1 MKKMISVFA
10 ALCAMLI
17 SGCTVTIPVTDGE
30 KTEELE
36 ELGETDWEPGEVR
49 EYVVPAGVWS
59 IAGLPIEEQVESA
72 WEIDPD
78 HYYFTRVIANE
89 DDSVSFFM
97 TEEQYIRYLN
107 KLNGEIEESIDTSEK
122 RDRIEIEVSEDY
134 REIKMLM
141 GEEAGGYE
149 FLMSFVRVATQV
161 GAYQS
166 FLGGEPEEW
175 GLHIIVIKDGEI
187 LLDVNEPDESWTLT
201 NEDFGE

>member
-59 IAGLPIEEQVESA
+59 IAGLPIEEQVESFM
-72 WEIDPD
+72 EENDGQ
-78 HYYFTRVIANE
+78 YYTRVAANE
-89 DDSVSFFM
+89 DDSISFFM
-97 TEEQYIRYLN
+97 TEEQYRRYLK
-107 KLNGEIEESIDTSEK
+107 KLREDISDTVKKAEERNNIK
-122 RDRIEIEVSEDY
+122 IEISDDY
-134 REIKMLM
+134 REIKMTV
-141 GEEAGGYE
+141 GEDTGGYG
-149 FLMSFVRVATQV
+149 FAFSYVFVGTQV

-166 FLGGEPEEW
+166 FLGGAPEDW
-175 GLHIIVIKDGEI
+175 SLHIIAIRDGEV
-187 LLDVNEPDESWTLT
+187 LLDVNEPDEGWTMT

>member
-36 ELGETDWEPGEVR
+36 ELGEADWEPGEVR

-59 IAGLPIEEQVESA
+59 IAGLPLEEQVESFM
-72 WEIDPD
+72 EENDGQ
-78 HYYFTRVIANE
+78 YYTRVTANE
-89 DDSVSFFM
+89 DDSISFFM
-97 TEEQYIRYLN
+97 TEEQYRRYLK
-107 KLNGEIEESIDTSEK
+107 KLREDISDTVKKAEERNNIK
-122 RDRIEIEVSEDY
+122 IEISDDY
-134 REIKMLM
+134 REIKMTV
-141 GEEAGGYE
+141 GEDTGGYG
-149 FLMSFVRVATQV
+149 FAFSYVFVGTQV

-166 FLGGEPEEW
+166 FLGGAPEDW
-175 GLHIIVIKDGEI
+175 SLHIIAIRDGEV
-187 LLDVNEPDESWTLT
+187 LLDVNEPDEGWTLT

>member
-49 EYVVPAGVWS
+49 EYVVPVGVWS

-97 TEEQYIRYLN
+97 TEEQYRRYLK
-107 KLNGEIEESIDTSEK
+107 KLREDISDTVKKLRKEIT
-122 RDRIEIEVSEDY
+122 
-134 REIKMLM
+134 
-141 GEEAGGYE
+141 
-149 FLMSFVRVATQV
+149 
-161 GAYQS
+161 
-166 FLGGEPEEW
+166 
-175 GLHIIVIKDGEI
+175 
-187 LLDVNEPDESWTLT
+187 
-201 NEDFGE
+201 

>member
-59 IAGLPIEEQVESA
+59 IAGLPIEEQVESFM
-72 WEIDPD
+72 EENDGQ
-78 HYYFTRVIANE
+78 YYTRVAANE
-89 DDSVSFFM
+89 DDSISFFM
-97 TEEQYIRYLN
+97 TEEQYRRYLK
-107 KLNGEIEESIDTSEK
+107 KLREDISDTVKKAEERNNIK
-122 RDRIEIEVSEDY
+122 IEISDDY
-134 REIKMLM
+134 REIKMTV
-141 GEEAGGYE
+141 GEDTGGYG
-149 FLMSFVRVATQV
+149 FAFSYVFVGTQV

-166 FLGGEPEEW
+166 FLGGAPEDW
-175 GLHIIVIKDGEI
+175 SLHIIAIRDGEV
-187 LLDVNEPDESWTLT
+187 LLDVNEPDEGWTLT

>member
-49 EYVVPAGVWS
+49 EYVVPVGVWS

-78 HYYFTRVIANE
+78 HYYFTRETANE
-89 DDSVSFFM
+89 DDSISFFI
-97 TEEQYIRYLN
+97 TEEQYRRYLN
-107 KLNGEIEESIDTSEK
+107 RLKGEIEETVRDIREK
-122 RDRIEIEVSEDY
+122 EDIEIEISEDY
-134 REIKMLM
+134 REIKFIM
-141 GEEAGGYE
+141 GETANSGGFLLAYVMAGAE
-149 FLMSFVRVATQV
+149 V
-161 GAYQS
+161 GFYQS
-166 FLGGEPEEW
+166 LLGCEPEEW

-187 LLDVNEPDESWTLT
+187 LLDVNEPDEGWTLT

>member
-59 IAGLPIEEQVESA
+59 IAGLPIEEQVESFM
-72 WEIDPD
+72 EGNDGQ
-78 HYYFTRVIANE
+78 YYTRVTANE
-89 DDSVSFFM
+89 DDSISFFM
-97 TEEQYIRYLN
+97 TEEQYRRYLN
-107 KLNGEIEESIDTSEK
+107 RQKEQIEENVKEFKIKD
-122 RDRIEIEVSEDY
+122 DIEIQISGDY
-134 REIKMLM
+134 REIKLIM
-141 GEEAGGYE
+141 GEKSDVYG
-149 FLMSFVRVATQV
+149 FRMSYVIV
-161 GAYQS
+161 GTDVGLYQS
-166 FLGGEPEEW
+166 FLGGAPEDW
-175 GLHIIVIKDGEI
+175 SLHIIAIRDGEV
-187 LLDVNEPDESWTLT
+187 LLDVNEPDEGWTLT

>member
-59 IAGLPIEEQVESA
+59 IAGLPLEEQVESFM
-72 WEIDPD
+72 EENDGQ
-78 HYYFTRVIANE
+78 YYTRVTANE
-89 DDSVSFFM
+89 DDSISFFM
-97 TEEQYIRYLN
+97 TEEQYRRYLK
-107 KLNGEIEESIDTSEK
+107 KLREDISDTVKKAEERNNIK
-122 RDRIEIEVSEDY
+122 IEISDDY
-134 REIKMLM
+134 REIKMTV
-141 GEEAGGYE
+141 GEDTGGYG
-149 FLMSFVRVATQV
+149 FAFSYVFVGTQV

-166 FLGGEPEEW
+166 FLGGAPEDW
-175 GLHIIVIKDGEI
+175 SLHIIAIRDGEV

>member
-49 EYVVPAGVWS
+49 EYVVPVGVWS
-59 IAGLPIEEQVESA
+59 IAGLPIEEQVESFM
-72 WEIDPD
+72 EENDGQ
-78 HYYFTRVIANE
+78 YYTRVAANE
-89 DDSVSFFM
+89 DDNISFFM
-97 TEEQYIRYLN
+97 TEEQYRRYLK
-107 KLNGEIEESIDTSEK
+107 KLREDISDTVKKAEERNNIK
-122 RDRIEIEVSEDY
+122 IEISDDY
-134 REIKMLM
+134 REIKMTV
-141 GEEAGGYE
+141 GEDTGGYG
-149 FLMSFVRVATQV
+149 FAFSYVFVGTQV

-166 FLGGEPEEW
+166 FLGGAPEDW
-175 GLHIIVIKDGEI
+175 SLHIIAIRDGEV
-187 LLDVNEPDESWTLT
+187 LLDVNEPDEGWTLT

>member
-59 IAGLPIEEQVESA
+59 IAGLPLEEQVESFM
-72 WEIDPD
+72 EENDGQ
-78 HYYFTRVIANE
+78 YYTRVTANE
-89 DDSVSFFM
+89 DDSISFFM
-97 TEEQYIRYLN
+97 TEEQYRRYLK
-107 KLNGEIEESIDTSEK
+107 KLREDISDTVKKAEERNNIK
-122 RDRIEIEVSEDY
+122 IEISDDY
-134 REIKMLM
+134 REIKMTV
-141 GEEAGGYE
+141 GEDTGGYG
-149 FLMSFVRVATQV
+149 FAFSYVFVGTQV

-166 FLGGEPEEW
+166 FLGGAPEDW
-175 GLHIIVIKDGEI
+175 SLHIIAIRDGEV
-187 LLDVNEPDESWTLT
+187 LLDVNEPDEGWTLT

>member
-78 HYYFTRVIANE
+78 HYYFTRVTANE
-89 DDSVSFFM
+89 DDSISFFM
-97 TEEQYIRYLN
+97 TEEQYRRYLK
-107 KLNGEIEESIDTSEK
+107 KLREDISDTVKKAEERNNIK
-122 RDRIEIEVSEDY
+122 IEISDDY
-134 REIKMLM
+134 REIKMTV
-141 GEEAGGYE
+141 GEDTGGYG
-149 FLMSFVRVATQV
+149 FAFSYVFVGTQV

-166 FLGGEPEEW
+166 FLGGAPEDW
-175 GLHIIVIKDGEI
+175 SLHIIAIRDGEV
-187 LLDVNEPDESWTLT
+187 LLDVNEPDEGWTLT

>member
-49 EYVVPAGVWS
+49 EYVVPAGVWA
-59 IAGLPIEEQVESA
+59 IAGLPLEEQVESFM
-72 WEIDPD
+72 EENGGQ
-78 HYYFTRVIANE
+78 YYTRVAANE
-89 DDSVSFFM
+89 DDSISFFM
-97 TEEQYIRYLN
+97 TEEQYRRYLK
-107 KLNGEIEESIDTSEK
+107 KLREDISDTVKKAEERNNIK
-122 RDRIEIEVSEDY
+122 IEISDDY
-134 REIKMLM
+134 REIKMTV
-141 GEEAGGYE
+141 GEDTGGYG
-149 FLMSFVRVATQV
+149 FAFSYVFVGTQV

-166 FLGGEPEEW
+166 FLGGAPEDW
-175 GLHIIVIKDGEI
+175 SLHIIAIRDGEV
-187 LLDVNEPDESWTLT
+187 LLDVNEPDEGWTLT

>member
-49 EYVVPAGVWS
+49 EYVVPVGVWS
-59 IAGLPIEEQVESA
+59 IAGLPIEEQVESFM
-72 WEIDPD
+72 EENDGQ
-78 HYYFTRVIANE
+78 YYTRVAANE
-89 DDSVSFFM
+89 DDSISFFM
-97 TEEQYIRYLN
+97 TEEQYRRYLK
-107 KLNGEIEESIDTSEK
+107 KLREDISDTVKKAEERNNIK
-122 RDRIEIEVSEDY
+122 IEISDDY
-134 REIKMLM
+134 REIKMTV
-141 GEEAGGYE
+141 GEDTGGYG
-149 FLMSFVRVATQV
+149 FAFSYVFVGTQV

-166 FLGGEPEEW
+166 FLGGAPEDW
-175 GLHIIVIKDGEI
+175 SLHIIAIRDGEV
-187 LLDVNEPDESWTLT
+187 LLDVNEPDEGWTLT